1 MMEPKGGPSER
12 DIAAVIEIAA
22 GEGANATYR
31 AVDAL
36 ARRTI
41 GHILFTVNRHLPAT
55 AEVERL
61 YSSDPAAYPV
71 GGRKQKRDTP
81 WGRIVLDQGE
91 VFIAHDGEH
100 VRAAFSDHELIASL
114 GIAAIMNVP
123 IRFCGQTLGAMN
135 LCGEAGRYTEADIP
149 AAKLIAGLLVPA
161 VMADTIP

>member
-1 MMEPKGGPSER
+1 MKRSKDGLTEQDVVAVME
-12 DIAAVIEIAA
+12 ITAA
-22 GEGANATYR
+22 EGAQATYR

-36 ARRTI
+36 AGRTI
-41 GHILFTVNRHLPAT
+41 GHLLFTVNRHLPEL

-71 GGRKQKRDTP
+71 GGRKQKGDTP

-91 VFIAHDGEH
+91 VFIARDSEQ
-100 VRAAFSDHELIASL
+100 VRAAFPDHELIASL

-123 IRFCGQTLGAMN
+123 IRFGGKILGAMN
-135 LCGEAGRYTEADIP
+135 LCGEAGRYAEADIP